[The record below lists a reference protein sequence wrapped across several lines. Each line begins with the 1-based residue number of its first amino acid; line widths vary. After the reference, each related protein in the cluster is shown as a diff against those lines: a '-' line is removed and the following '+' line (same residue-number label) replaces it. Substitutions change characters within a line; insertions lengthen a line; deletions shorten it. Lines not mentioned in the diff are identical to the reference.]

1 MPKAQKQK
9 AAAREKD
16 VRAVCQ
22 QEGCMGAAAGGRHR
36 GRQRGILG
44 PGHIQA
50 QVVAAVTHFLLQL
63 VLW

>member
-1 MPKAQKQK
+1 MLCVSRK
-9 AAAREKD
+9 AAWGQRLE
-16 VRAVCQ
+16 
-22 QEGCMGAAAGGRHR
+22 AGTEAGK
-36 GRQRGILG
+36 GVLG